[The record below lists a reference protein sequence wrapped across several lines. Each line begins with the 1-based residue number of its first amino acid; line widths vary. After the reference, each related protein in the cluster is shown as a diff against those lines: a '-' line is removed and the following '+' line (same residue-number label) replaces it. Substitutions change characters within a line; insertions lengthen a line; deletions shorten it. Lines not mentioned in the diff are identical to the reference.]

1 MGKVTTED
9 LLNMKSDAEGFRTLN
24 KFLKKIKP
32 LMKQK
37 EASLSDPYDRIPLE
51 AIEKAIHGLCRHYGY
66 MMQGIQTYCDNGQ
79 FNMYTTA
86 LMNSKREWLGNV
98 YGKTL
103 WEIETKTLIKIY
115 SLILKE
121 KREKEENEKS

>member
-1 MGKVTTED
+1 MKTGD
-9 LLNMKSDAEGFRTLN
+9 LLNLKSDAEGLQTLN
-24 KFLKKIKP
+24 RFLKKIKP

-37 EASLSDPYDRIPLE
+37 EANLIDKYGRIPLE
-51 AIEKAIHGLCRHYGY
+51 AIEKAIHGLCKRYGY
-66 MMQGIQTYCDNGQ
+66 MMQGIQSYCNEGQ
-79 FNMYTTA
+79 FVMYTTS

-115 SLILKE
+115 GLILKE
-121 KREKEENEKS
+121 KKEKEENEEG